1 MLLDTLIGQ
10 EVAKRVLRRAWSED
24 RLAQSYLFFGP
35 GGVGKETAA
44 RDLALALN
52 CEGGGERPCRAC
64 NPCRKTANYIHP
76 DFHYLFP
83 RPHPTSESDKRK
95 LAEEITEMLK
105 EKAAHPHRELDFG
118 ARPTAISID
127 DIREL
132 QEKLEFQPYEGRRKV
147 AVISGAEE
155 MTTEAANAFLK
166 VLEEPS
172 PTTHFILVSDR
183 PSALL
188 PTILSR
194 CQKVRFHPLPP
205 GRLAEALLREDGQS
219 REAAALLARLS
230 GNSLGR
236 ARQMIDQ
243 DLLAERDLALN
254 IMEAAASGRHMEM
267 LQSLEKLGRDR
278 GRCLRQLE
286 LMSSL
291 ASDLLQMRTGGR
303 AANSDR
309 QAELGRLGRM
319 IPDGVLERVVAAIET
334 SRAALEGNVTIKLCL
349 LAVCNTIQGG

>member
-1 MLLDTLIGQ
+1 
-10 EVAKRVLRRAWSED
+10 
-24 RLAQSYLFFGP
+24 
-35 GGVGKETAA
+35 
-44 RDLALALN
+44 
-52 CEGGGERPCRAC
+52 
-64 NPCRKTANYIHP
+64 
-76 DFHYLFP
+76 
-83 RPHPTSESDKRK
+83 
-95 LAEEITEMLK
+95 
-105 EKAAHPHRELDFG
+105 
-118 ARPTAISID
+118 
-127 DIREL
+127 
-132 QEKLEFQPYEGRRKV
+132 V